1 MKGKN
6 ENRRAKQWRGFD
18 SGDASKGKRRTSN
31 TPIKVAG
38 EKGAESHTVS
48 EDSRIRLT
56 QLLLTLRDSTDD
68 ECHLEFTSELTNTE
82 RKFLVSLHAR
92 EIGNTELEKQD

>member
-6 ENRRAKQWRGFD
+6 ESSRAKQLGGFD
-18 SGDASKGKRRTSN
+18 IGNDASKGKRRTSN

-38 EKGAESHTVS
+38 EKGAKSYTVS

-56 QLLLTLRDSTDD
+56 QMLLTLRDSADD
-68 ECHLEFTSELTNTE
+68 ESQLEFTSDLTNTE
-82 RKFLVSLHAR
+82 RKFLVSK
-92 EIGNTELEKQD
+92 TLEK